1 MADIN
6 SLVNGVS
13 RQAPAQRLISQAE
26 EQVNFVSDPAKGLV
40 RRPYTQHL
48 MKISDTSLDGKVKCH
63 FVERDEDESY
73 LQLIRDKTLN
83 VYDLENAEQKTIT
96 YDEGCLDYL
105 STDDPENNFHS
116 LTVDDTS
123 WLTNRE
129 VTVEAAGEIEEEPR
143 AGIVYIKRGLKT
155 TCYSMH
161 FHVPD
166 KDITVNYTSV
176 TQTAGTSAE
185 YSSITIATAIRNLI
199 VNANQEEAPNLY
211 EVHEHFHVD
220 LFGSTLRFRPK
231 DDESYFINCTDSYS
245 DEATVGWVDS
255 YKNYEDLPQN
265 CFDGVK
271 LEITNNAKDES
282 SHYFLEYYENT
293 GYSTGRWKEAAA
305 WGLQNEIN
313 PATFPLKLVR
323 QSNGDFHLSRCD
335 LEDRIAGDEDTA
347 PAPHFIGKKIRSLG
361 FYMDR
366 LSVFCQDHI
375 SWSRDGD
382 YYRFYP
388 KTVRQ
393 ALDDDA
399 FEQTTVLE
407 GLCDIKHALPF
418 ARSLL
423 VFGSAQQYQVS
434 SDGAFTPRLA
444 VIEPTSARPCSSMAE
459 PVRAGAS
466 AYFVSPSDSYS
477 SVFEYYVMTDE
488 VANQAGSITSH
499 ISDYLPA
506 NIFSLTARNTDTMLA
521 MLTKEYRN
529 RIYVYNYIWVGNDKA
544 QSAWHYFEFTADT
557 VLIGIKFI
565 GDKLYMLVERSDE
578 VVVEFMDMA
587 ELGSDVEITPYI
599 DSRVKLTGVYD
610 EATSTTTFTMPY
622 SIENQNICVVCAEDD
637 LLTPGRELTPV
648 TKSENVFTVSGNYSE
663 VYAGIS
669 YDSLYEFSEQ
679 YERDP
684 RKDNAAITG
693 KRTQITAFQ
702 VDYQDSGDFTT
713 RVINRDQIRDRS
725 KTGVMST
732 NGLVVGNHKVDSGT
746 FKFPVK
752 AQNTNAKIQLIV
764 KSPHKASFQSAKW
777 SSWIGNI

>member
-1 MADIN
+1 MMM
-6 SLVNGVS
+6 L
-13 RQAPAQRLISQAE
+13 
-26 EQVNFVSDPAKGLV
+26 
-40 RRPYTQHL
+40 
-48 MKISDTSLDGKVKCH
+48 
-63 FVERDEDESY
+63 
-73 LQLIRDKTLN
+73 LN
-83 VYDLENAEQKTIT
+83 
-96 YDEGCLDYL
+96 
-105 STDDPENNFHS
+105 
-116 LTVDDTS
+116 
-123 WLTNRE
+123 R
-129 VTVEAAGEIEEEPR
+129 
-143 AGIVYIKRGLKT
+143 
-155 TCYSMH
+155 
-161 FHVPD
+161 
-166 KDITVNYTSV
+166 
-176 TQTAGTSAE
+176 
-185 YSSITIATAIRNLI
+185 
-199 VNANQEEAPNLY
+199 
-211 EVHEHFHVD
+211 
-220 LFGSTLRFRPK
+220 
-231 DDESYFINCTDSYS
+231 
-245 DEATVGWVDS
+245 
-255 YKNYEDLPQN
+255 
-265 CFDGVK
+265 
-271 LEITNNAKDES
+271 
-282 SHYFLEYYENT
+282 
-293 GYSTGRWKEAAA
+293 
-305 WGLQNEIN
+305 
-313 PATFPLKLVR
+313 
-323 QSNGDFHLSRCD
+323 
-335 LEDRIAGDEDTA
+335 
-347 PAPHFIGKKIRSLG
+347 
-361 FYMDR
+361 
-366 LSVFCQDHI
+366 
-375 SWSRDGD
+375 
-382 YYRFYP
+382 
-388 KTVRQ
+388 
-393 ALDDDA
+393 
-399 FEQTTVLE
+399 TTVLE

>member
-48 MKISDTSLDGKVKCH
+48 MKISDTSLDGNVKCH

-185 YSSITIATAIRNLI
+185 YSSITIATAIRDLI

-271 LEITNNAKDES
+271 LEITNNAKDDS

-506 NIFSLTARNTDTMLA
+506 NIYSLTARNTDTMLA

-713 RVINRDQIRDRS
+713 RVINRDQTRDRS